1 MNPFTPDLKELSDE
15 DLLAKINELYSKMR
29 MMMNNPPVYA
39 QMQSIMQDYQIE
51 QQLRMEKRKEELED
65 SELSKKIDIGR

>member
-1 MNPFTPDLKELSDE
+1 MNPFTPDLKDLSDE

-29 MMMNNPPVYA
+29 MVMNNPPVYA

-51 QQLRMEKRKEELED
+51 QQLRMEKRREELEN